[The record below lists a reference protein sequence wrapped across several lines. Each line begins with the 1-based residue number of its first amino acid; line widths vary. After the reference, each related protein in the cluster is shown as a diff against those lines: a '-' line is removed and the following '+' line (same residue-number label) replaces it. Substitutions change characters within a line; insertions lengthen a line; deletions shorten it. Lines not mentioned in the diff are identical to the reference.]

1 MPRILLVEDDDFT
14 AELLRMRLA
23 EAGHEV
29 VVAGDGLSAV
39 TMADNQKPALV
50 VLDWGLPA
58 ADGTHVLKLLR
69 QHAATAASP
78 VIMISGM
85 DRARVMDGQEE
96 GPLLRFMPKPIDFQ
110 ELVDLAGALIAG
122 APQA

>member
-1 MPRILLVEDDDFT
+1 MALILLVEDDDFT
-14 AELLRMRLA
+14 AELLRMRLV

-29 VVAGDGLSAV
+29 AVSCDGLSAG
-39 TMADNQKPALV
+39 TMADRLKPALV

-69 QHAATAASP
+69 QHAATAKTP

-85 DRARVMDGQEE
+85 DRDRVMNGEAE
-96 GPLLRFMPKPIDFQ
+96 GPLLRFLQKPVDFK
-110 ELVDLAGALIAG
+110 ELTELAGELLAGAG
-122 APQA
+122 SS